1 MTAIAR
7 AFDPDHPANSLV
19 ISDETVCFNNSPGAW
34 RRITSRC
41 ADSDEVFITLTNEMT
56 LPPGCASEV
65 YRLRWNIEKAFD
77 QQEQKLD
84 ERKAWAKSD
93 TAKEIQAIA
102 ICLAHNLLQILKAAL
117 KSEEGIEDTKVIKA
131 YHQQLDRR
139 EEAAGKAGRVFPR
152 ALHQALYRPTEVSL
166 QFIRWIRSALMRA
179 TRYRAAIALLRP
191 LMLKYL

>member
-102 ICLAHNLLQILKAAL
+102 ICLAHNLLQILKATL
-117 KSEEGIEDTKVIKA
+117 KSEEGIELSHTADKW
-131 YHQQLDRR
+131 
-139 EEAAGKAGRVFPR
+139 AGRGWGALAFPTPAGSRSSRRDGGLGERPR
-152 ALHQALYRPTEVSL
+152 ARACLFPGPSARIHPPAPGAPEYRSPDGG
-166 QFIRWIRSALMRA
+166 
-179 TRYRAAIALLRP
+179 
-191 LMLKYL
+191 